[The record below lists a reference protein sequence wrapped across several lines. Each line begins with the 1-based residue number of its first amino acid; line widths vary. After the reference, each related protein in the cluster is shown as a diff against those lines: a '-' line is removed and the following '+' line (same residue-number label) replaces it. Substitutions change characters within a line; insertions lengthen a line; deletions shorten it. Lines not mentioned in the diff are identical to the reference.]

1 MSSAVKSWAN
11 YFLLFTLLSK
21 FSPRLEMESTEEN
34 RIKCNLMRSYHLLLW
49 ALLPAPLKS
58 KPDKNPTAFDT
69 GCKKHPWHVC
79 LKVSAA
85 PFIVKNGFG
94 AFRIRSTM
102 LPGSCQFGSAGT
114 AGTAVAGSYIL
125 LTSHWMCFKGKTFPS
140 PQLVR
145 CKGSDAKDGT
155 THLARYSKYA
165 VTRA

>member
-1 MSSAVKSWAN
+1 MQSDALIPSSIVSASAG
-11 YFLLFTLLSK
+11 
-21 FSPRLEMESTEEN
+21 
-34 RIKCNLMRSYHLLLW
+34 
-49 ALLPAPLKS
+49 PLKS

-102 LPGSCQFGSAGT
+102 LPACQFGRAGT

-125 LTSHWMCFKGKTFPS
+125 LTSHWMCFKGKPFHHPNLSHAKALMPRMEPHTWPDTASMPS
-140 PQLVR
+140 PEPRRIIELFLY
-145 CKGSDAKDGT
+145 CIII
-155 THLARYSKYA
+155 
-165 VTRA
+165 

>member
-1 MSSAVKSWAN
+1 MQSDALIPSSIVSASAG
-11 YFLLFTLLSK
+11 
-21 FSPRLEMESTEEN
+21 
-34 RIKCNLMRSYHLLLW
+34 
-49 ALLPAPLKS
+49 PLKS

-102 LPGSCQFGSAGT
+102 FPGSCQFGSAGT

-125 LTSHWMCFKGKTFPS
+125 LTSHWMCFKRKNFSITPTCHMQRLWCQGWNHTLGPIQQVCRHQS
-140 PQLVR
+140 LG
-145 CKGSDAKDGT
+145 GS
-155 THLARYSKYA
+155 LNYSCI
-165 VTRA
+165 VS